1 MYKRIILTGLASG
14 LLIFGGTVMAAEHMM
29 SSDEEGDT
37 MTFEGLDTNGD
48 GYISAEEAA
57 YREDLT
63 QNWKRIDADSDNKL
77 DSSEFSAFEGEGRMT
92 PPEDSEISEP
102 GAAPYEPSS
111 SD

>member
-1 MYKRIILTGLASG
+1 MSKSIIITGLASA
-14 LLIFGGTVMAAEHMM
+14 LLILSGAVSAAGGMM
-29 SSDEEGDT
+29 SSDEEDT

-63 QNWKRIDADSDNKL
+63 QNWKRIDTDNDNQL

-92 PPEDSEISEP
+92 PPEESEIPEP
-102 GAAPYEPSS
+102 GAAPYEPST